1 MGSAQLH
8 ILAFEQAALP
18 AEIPSV
24 HATSDLRQQ
33 MAQRLASHRER
44 RRTGQHETH
53 AAPMPERSR
62 RNPIAAAVAQ
72 RYAQSPSYRAVLAE
86 QAQRAVDEAAQK
98 AESAAAEAEVA
109 ARNALA
115 IAAAQQALL
124 AELERWTT
132 PQQFTTA
139 TAQTLP
145 SIAPRALLPK
155 REISQASLTVRLSG
169 DLLSRS
175 RIPTEEASTNAVPQ
189 PGQQDDAEALALD
202 DEIAFRQAPSSVRLS
217 DPFTIELPTP
227 LPVNLLEFPRQLIAT
242 RKARPR
248 LAEGPLADE
257 PSRNPQLRIFE
268 VEPEQVAGTPESIS
282 VAPEWANIHL
292 DAHVPAQPQ
301 AMPGSFSTASLQS
314 LPLPQTAPFNLRLM
328 AVTVDLAV
336 TAGAA
341 LAFVGIAA
349 HLTQELPTGIPAAI
363 IVGVVLVSLYA
374 LYQGL
379 FFTFSDQT
387 PGMRYARIGF
397 CTFKD
402 ENPTR
407 SAIRRRFFALGL
419 ALFPLGLG
427 VLWALLDEDGL
438 GWHDR
443 ISRIYPRPY

>member
-1 MGSAQLH
+1 MGSAQLD
-8 ILAFEQAALP
+8 ILAIEQVAQP
-18 AEIPSV
+18 AEPPHE

-33 MAQRLASHRER
+33 MAQRLALHRER
-44 RRTGQHETH
+44 RRTHQPETN
-53 AAPMPERSR
+53 AAPTPERSR

-72 RYAQSPSYRAVLAE
+72 RYAQSPSYRTVLAE
-86 QAQRAVDEAAQK
+86 QAQRAIDEATRK

-115 IAAAQQALL
+115 IAAAQQELL
-124 AELERWTT
+124 AELELWTA

-145 SIAPRALLPK
+145 SVVPRALLP
-155 REISQASLTVRLSG
+155 RCEISQASLTVRLAG
-169 DLLSRS
+169 DLLSRP
-175 RIPTEEASTNAVPQ
+175 RIATEEASTNAVPQ

-202 DEIAFRQAPSSVRLS
+202 DEIVFRQAPSSVRLS

-257 PSRNPQLRIFE
+257 PSSNPQLRIFE
-268 VEPEQVAGTPESIS
+268 VEPKHIARTPEAFS

-292 DAHVPAQPQ
+292 DAHVRAQPQ
-301 AMPGSFSTASLQS
+301 VMPEASSLAPLASL
-314 LPLPQTAPFNLRLM
+314 PRPQTAPFNLRLM

-336 TAGAA
+336 IAGAL
-341 LAFVGIAA
+341 LAFVGIVG
-349 HLTQELPTGIPAAI
+349 HVTQELPTGIPAAI
-363 IVGVVLVSLYA
+363 LVGVVFVSLYA

-397 CTFKD
+397 CTLQDK
-402 ENPTR
+402 NPTR
-407 SAIRRRFFALGL
+407 SAIRSRFFALGL

-443 ISRIYPRPY
+443 ISRMYPRPY

>member
-1 MGSAQLH
+1 MGSAQLD
-8 ILAFEQAALP
+8 ILAIEQVAQP
-18 AEIPSV
+18 AEPP
-24 HATSDLRQQ
+24 HEHTTSDLRQQ
-33 MAQRLASHRER
+33 MAQRLALHRER
-44 RRTGQHETH
+44 RRTLQPEIN
-53 AAPMPERSR
+53 AAPTPERSR

-72 RYAQSPSYRAVLAE
+72 RYAQSPSYRAVLGE
-86 QAQRAVDEAAQK
+86 QAQRAIDEATRK

-115 IAAAQQALL
+115 IAAAQQELL
-124 AELERWTT
+124 AELELWTA

-145 SIAPRALLPK
+145 SVVARALLP
-155 REISQASLTVRLSG
+155 RCEISQASLTVRLAG

-175 RIPTEEASTNAVPQ
+175 RIATEEASTNAVPQ

-202 DEIAFRQAPSSVRLS
+202 DEIAFRQAPASVRLS

-257 PSRNPQLRIFE
+257 PSSNPQLRIFE
-268 VEPEQVAGTPESIS
+268 VEPKHIARTPEVFS

-292 DAHVPAQPQ
+292 DAHVPSQPQ
-301 AMPGSFSTASLQS
+301 VTPEASSLASLAS
-314 LPLPQTAPFNLRLM
+314 LPRPQTAPFNLRLM
-328 AVTVDLAV
+328 AVAVDLAV
-336 TAGAA
+336 IAGAV
-341 LAFVGIAA
+341 LSFVGIAT
-349 HLTQELPTGIPAAI
+349 HLTHELPTGIPAAI
-363 IVGVVLVSLYA
+363 IVGVVFVSLYA

-397 CTFKD
+397 CTFQDK
-402 ENPTR
+402 NPTR
-407 SAIRRRFFALGL
+407 SAIRSRFFALAL

-443 ISRIYPRPY
+443 ISRMYPRPY